1 MWRYNHGPNYETQSK
16 TLRQAGVTLIEML
29 VVVTIIGLF
38 VALVGPSLFKR
49 ADEAKVTVTR
59 SQIDN
64 FMTALG
70 TYKLDTGT
78 FPTSE
83 QGLQALRVKPADVNQ
98 WNGPYMPKDIPKD
111 PWGRDFHLPLPRR
124 TSADEPEIVSLG
136 ADGQPGGEG
145 INADIVSWKNK

>member
-1 MWRYNHGPNYETQSK
+1 MFQTTKRNRRRS
-16 TLRQAGVTLIEML
+16 RAGFTLIEML

-38 VALVGPSLFKR
+38 VALVGPGLFKQ
-49 ADEAKVTVTR
+49 ADKAKTTATR
-59 SQIDN
+59 TQIDN

-78 FPTSE
+78 FPTTE
-83 QGLQALRVKPADVNQ
+83 QGLVALRIKPADVIQ

-111 PWGRDFHLPLPRR
+111 SWEHDFIYRFPGEHG
-124 TSADEPEIVSLG
+124 ADEPEITSLG

-145 INADIVSWKNK
+145 INADIVSWKNR